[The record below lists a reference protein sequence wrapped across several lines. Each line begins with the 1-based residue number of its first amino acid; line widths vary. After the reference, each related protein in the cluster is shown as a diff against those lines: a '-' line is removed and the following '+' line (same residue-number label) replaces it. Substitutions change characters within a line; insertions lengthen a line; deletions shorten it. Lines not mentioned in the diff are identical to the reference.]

1 MATSGTATFNLEIS
15 EVIEEAFERCGLQ
28 SKTGYDIET
37 ARRSLNLLSLEWA
50 NRGLNFWCVEQG
62 TASTVA
68 STSTITLPADTVDL
82 IEYWIRDG
90 TGTSQNDLPL
100 SRFSVSQ
107 YSTIPNKLTEGRPVN
122 LFIDKQRAAPVA
134 YLWPTPDKVYTFA
147 YQRIRRIEDTKQT
160 DPDGN
165 APNPDVPARFL
176 PALVSGLAYMI
187 SQKYPEALM
196 RSPELKAEYEFQWD
210 LAQSEDRDRASVHF
224 VPGGYS

>member
-62 TASTVA
+62 TASTTA
-68 STSTITLPADTVDL
+68 STSTITMPSDTIDL

-122 LFIDKQRAAPVA
+122 LFVDKQRAAPVV

-147 YQRIRRIEDTKQT
+147 YQRIRRIEDTGVVGSN
-160 DPDGN
+160 DPDI
-165 APNPDVPARFL
+165 PARFL
-176 PALVSGLAYMI
+176 PAMVSGLAYML
-187 SQKYPEALM
+187 SQKYPEAFV
-196 RSPELKAEYEFQWD
+196 RTPELKTDYELQWD
-210 LAQSEDRDRASVHF
+210 LAQAEDRDRASVHF

>member
-1 MATSGTATFNLEIS
+1 MATSGTATFNLEIA

-62 TASTVA
+62 TASTTA

-82 IEYWIRDG
+82 IEYWIREG
-90 TGTSQNDLPL
+90 TGTSQNDQPL

-122 LFIDKQRAAPVA
+122 IFIDKQAAAPDA
-134 YLWPTPDKVYTFA
+134 YLWPTPDKVYTFG
-147 YQRIRRIEDTKQT
+147 YQRIRRIEDTGAVGST
-160 DPDGN
+160 
-165 APNPDVPARFL
+165 NPDVPARFL
-176 PALVSGLAYMI
+176 PALVSGLAFRI
-187 SQKYPEALM
+187 SQKYPEAFV
-196 RSPELKAEYEFQWD
+196 RSGELKAEYEFQWQ
-210 LAQSEDRDRASVHF
+210 LAEQEDRDRASVHF

>member
-1 MATSGTATFNLEIS
+1 VATSGTATFNLEIA

-28 SKTGYDIET
+28 TKTGYDIET

-50 NRGLNFWCVEQG
+50 NRGLNFWCVAEG
-62 TASTVA
+62 TASTTA
-68 STSTITLPADTVDL
+68 STSTITLPSDTIDL

-107 YSTIPNKLTEGRPVN
+107 YSTIPNKKTEGRPVN
-122 LFIDKQRAAPVA
+122 IYIDKQRDAPVA

-147 YQRIRRIEDTKQT
+147 YQRIRRIEDTGSVGST
-160 DPDGN
+160 
-165 APNPDVPARFL
+165 NPDVPARFL
-176 PALVSGLAYMI
+176 PALVSGLAFQL
-187 SQKYPEALM
+187 SQKYPESFV
-196 RSPELKAEYEFQWD
+196 RSSELKQEYEYQWD

-224 VPGGYS
+224 VPGGY

>member
-1 MATSGTATFNLEIS
+1 MATSGTATFNLEIA

-62 TASTVA
+62 TASTTA

-82 IEYWIRDG
+82 IEYWIREG
-90 TGTSQNDLPL
+90 TGTSQNDQPL

-122 LFIDKQRAAPVA
+122 IFIDKQAAAPVA
-134 YLWPTPDKVYTFA
+134 YLWPTPDKVYTFG
-147 YQRIRRIEDTKQT
+147 YQRIRRIEDTGAVGST
-160 DPDGN
+160 
-165 APNPDVPARFL
+165 NPDVPARFL
-176 PALVSGLAYMI
+176 PALVSGLAFRI
-187 SQKYPEALM
+187 SQKYPEAFV
-196 RSPELKAEYEFQWD
+196 RSGELKAEYEFQWQ
-210 LAQSEDRDRASVHF
+210 LAEQEDRDRASVHF
-224 VPGGYS
+224 LPGGYS

>member
-1 MATSGTATFNLEIS
+1 MATSGTATFNLEIA

-62 TASTVA
+62 TASTTA

-82 IEYWIRDG
+82 IEYWIREG
-90 TGTSQNDLPL
+90 TGTSQNDQPL

-122 LFIDKQRAAPVA
+122 IFIDKQAAAPVA
-134 YLWPTPDKVYTFA
+134 YLWPTPDKVYTFG
-147 YQRIRRIEDTKQT
+147 YQRIRRIEDTGAGGST
-160 DPDGN
+160 
-165 APNPDVPARFL
+165 NPDVPARFL
-176 PALVSGLAYMI
+176 PALVSGLAFRI
-187 SQKYPEALM
+187 SQKYPEAFV
-196 RSPELKAEYEFQWD
+196 RSGELKAEYEFQWQ
-210 LAQSEDRDRASVHF
+210 LAEQEDRDRASVHF

>member
-1 MATSGTATFNLEIS
+1 MATSGTATFNLEIA

-28 SKTGYDIET
+28 TKTGYDIET

-50 NRGLNFWCVEQG
+50 TRGLNFWCVAEG
-62 TASTVA
+62 TASTTA
-68 STSTITLPADTVDL
+68 STSTITLPSDTIDL

-107 YSTIPNKLTEGRPVN
+107 YSTIPNKKTEGRPVN
-122 LFIDKQRAAPVA
+122 IYIDKQRDAPVA

-147 YQRIRRIEDTKQT
+147 YQRIRRIEDTGAVGST
-160 DPDGN
+160 
-165 APNPDVPARFL
+165 NPDVPARFL
-176 PALVSGLAYMI
+176 PALVSGLAFQL
-187 SQKYPEALM
+187 SQKYPESFV
-196 RSPELKAEYEFQWD
+196 RSSELKQEYEYQWD

-224 VPGGYS
+224 VPGGY

>member
-1 MATSGTATFNLEIS
+1 MATSGTATYNLEIA

-62 TASTVA
+62 TASTTA

-82 IEYWIRDG
+82 IEYWIREG
-90 TGTSQNDLPL
+90 TGTSQNDQPL

-122 LFIDKQRAAPVA
+122 IFIDKQAAAPVA
-134 YLWPTPDKVYTFA
+134 YLWPTPDKVYTFG
-147 YQRIRRIEDTKQT
+147 YQRIRRIEDTGAVGST
-160 DPDGN
+160 
-165 APNPDVPARFL
+165 NPDVPARFL
-176 PALVSGLAYMI
+176 PALVSGLAFRI
-187 SQKYPEALM
+187 SQKYPEAFV
-196 RSPELKAEYEFQWD
+196 RSGELKAEYEFQWQ
-210 LAQSEDRDRASVHF
+210 LAEQEDRDRASVHF

>member
-37 ARRSLNLLSLEWA
+37 ARRSLNLMSLEWA
-50 NRGLNFWCVEQG
+50 NRGLNFWCIEQG
-62 TASTVA
+62 TASTTA
-68 STSTITLPADTVDL
+68 STSTVTLPADTIDI
-82 IEYWIRDG
+82 IEHWIRDG

-122 LFIDKQRAAPVA
+122 IYIDKQQAAPVA
-134 YLWPTPDKVYTFA
+134 YLWPTPDKVYTFV
-147 YQRIRRIEDTKQT
+147 YQQIRRIEDTGSVGST
-160 DPDGN
+160 
-165 APNPDVPARFL
+165 NPDVPARFL
-176 PALVSGLAYMI
+176 PALVSGLAFRI
-187 SQKYPEALM
+187 SQKYPEAFV
-196 RSPELKAEYEFQWD
+196 RSPELKAEYEFQWQ
-210 LAQSEDRDRASVHF
+210 LAEQEDRDRASVHF

>member
-1 MATSGTATFNLEIS
+1 MATSGTATFNLDIS

-62 TASTVA
+62 TSSTTA
-68 STSTITLPADTVDL
+68 STSTVTLPSDTVDL

-90 TGTSQNDLPL
+90 SGTSQSDLPL

-122 LFIDKQRAAPVA
+122 IYIDKQRAAPVA
-134 YLWPTPDKVYTFA
+134 YLWPTPDKVYTLA
-147 YQRIRRIEDTKQT
+147 YQKIRRIEDTGSVGST
-160 DPDGN
+160 
-165 APNPDVPARFL
+165 NPDVPARFL
-176 PALVSGLAYMI
+176 PALVSGLAFRI
-187 SQKYPEALM
+187 SQKFPEAFA
-196 RSPELKAEYEFQWD
+196 RSMELKQEYEFQWD

-224 VPGGYS
+224 VPGGY

>member
-15 EVIEEAFERCGLQ
+15 EVIEEAFERCGLE

-62 TASTVA
+62 TASTTA

-82 IEYWIRDG
+82 IEHWIRDG

-107 YSTIPNKLTEGRPVN
+107 YSTVPNKLTEGRPVN
-122 LFIDKQRAAPVA
+122 LFIEKQRAAPVV

-147 YQRIRRIEDTKQT
+147 YQRIRRIEDTGAIGST
-160 DPDGN
+160 
-165 APNPDVPARFL
+165 NPDVPARFL
-176 PALVSGLAYMI
+176 PALVSGLAFRI
-187 SQKYPEALM
+187 SQKYPEAFV
-196 RSPELKAEYEFQWD
+196 RSPELKQEYEFQWD
-210 LAQSEDRDRASVHF
+210 LAQQEDRDRASVHF

>member
-62 TASTVA
+62 TASTTA
-68 STSTITLPADTVDL
+68 STSTITLPADTIDL
-82 IEYWIRDG
+82 IEHWIRDG
-90 TGTSQNDLPL
+90 SGTSQNDLPL

-122 LFIDKQRAAPVA
+122 LYIDKQQAAPVV

-147 YQRIRRIEDTKQT
+147 YQRIRRIEDTGAVGST
-160 DPDGN
+160 
-165 APNPDVPARFL
+165 NPDVPARFL
-176 PALVSGLAYMI
+176 PALVSGLAFNI
-187 SQKYPEALM
+187 SQKYPEAFV
-196 RSPELKAEYEFQWD
+196 RSAELKQEYEFQWD
-210 LAQSEDRDRASVHF
+210 LAQQEDRDRASVHF
-224 VPGGYS
+224 VPGGY

>member
-1 MATSGTATFNLEIS
+1 MATSGTATFNLEIA

-28 SKTGYDIET
+28 TKTGYDIET

-50 NRGLNFWCVEQG
+50 NRGLNFWCVAEG
-62 TASTVA
+62 TASTTA
-68 STSTITLPADTVDL
+68 STSTITLPSDSIDL

-107 YSTIPNKLTEGRPVN
+107 YSTIPNKKTEGRPVN
-122 LFIDKQRAAPVA
+122 IYIDKQRDAPVA

-147 YQRIRRIEDTKQT
+147 YQRIRRIEDTGSVGST
-160 DPDGN
+160 
-165 APNPDVPARFL
+165 NPDVPARFL
-176 PALVSGLAYMI
+176 PALVSGLAFQL
-187 SQKYPEALM
+187 SQKYPESFV
-196 RSPELKAEYEFQWD
+196 RSSELKQEYEYQWD

-224 VPGGYS
+224 VPGGY

>member
-1 MATSGTATFNLEIS
+1 MATSGTATFNLEIA

-28 SKTGYDIET
+28 TKTGYDIET

-50 NRGLNFWCVEQG
+50 NRGLNFWCVAEG
-62 TASTVA
+62 TASTTA
-68 STSTITLPADTVDL
+68 STSTITLPSDTIDL

-107 YSTIPNKLTEGRPVN
+107 YSRIPNKKTEGRPVN
-122 LFIDKQRAAPVA
+122 IYIDKQRDAPVA

-147 YQRIRRIEDTKQT
+147 YQRIRRIEDTGAVGST
-160 DPDGN
+160 
-165 APNPDVPARFL
+165 NPDVPARFL
-176 PALVSGLAYMI
+176 PALVSGLAFQL
-187 SQKYPEALM
+187 SQKYPESFV
-196 RSPELKAEYEFQWD
+196 RSSELKQEYEYQWD

-224 VPGGYS
+224 VPGGY

>member
-15 EVIEEAFERCGLQ
+15 EVIEEAFERCGLE

-50 NRGLNFWCVEQG
+50 NRGLSFWCVEQG
-62 TASTVA
+62 TASTTA

-82 IEYWIRDG
+82 IEHWIRDG

-107 YSTIPNKLTEGRPVN
+107 YSTVPNKLTEGRPVN
-122 LFIDKQRAAPVA
+122 LFIDKQRAAPVV

-147 YQRIRRIEDTKQT
+147 YQRIRRIEDTGAIGST
-160 DPDGN
+160 
-165 APNPDVPARFL
+165 NPDVPARFL
-176 PALVSGLAYMI
+176 PALVSGLAFRI
-187 SQKYPEALM
+187 SQKYPEAFV
-196 RSPELKAEYEFQWD
+196 RSPELKQEYEFQWD
-210 LAQSEDRDRASVHF
+210 LAQQEDRDRASVHF

>member
-62 TASTVA
+62 TASTTA

-122 LFIDKQRAAPVA
+122 LFIDKQRAAPVV

-147 YQRIRRIEDTKQT
+147 YQRIRRIEDTGAIGST
-160 DPDGN
+160 
-165 APNPDVPARFL
+165 NPDVPARFL
-176 PALVSGLAYMI
+176 PALVSGRAFRI
-187 SQKYPEALM
+187 SQKYPEAFP
-196 RSPELKAEYEFQWD
+196 RSAELKQEYEFKWQ
-210 LAQSEDRDRASVHF
+210 LAEQEDRDRASVHF